1 MKITAESFTKGS
13 AGHVKVI
20 CENAEDMW
28 QLFNLLRVGDH
39 VEAGGDNP
47 SPRPRPAHTHT
58 IHTHTH
64 THTHTHSHIMRWR
77 MDGEV

>member
-20 CENAEDMW
+20 CENAEDTW

-39 VEAGGDNP
+39 VQAGGDNP
-47 SPRPRPAHTHT
+47 FPRPPPR
-58 IHTHTH
+58 THTH
-64 THTHTHSHIMRWR
+64 TPSHTHSLT
-77 MDGEV
+77 VT